1 MPTTFERSLIAHD
14 RRGVVVTIPAGW
26 MSIHYLKAGD
36 RVQLEVD
43 HDLVIRPYRTGK
55 RRARNLVRVIGKKTG
70 SYSYRL
76 AVPPSWL
83 RRRGLQLG
91 DRVQL
96 EVDHDLTIRPAPSHG
111 SRRRHG

>member
-1 MPTTFERSLIAHD
+1 MPTTFERSLIA
-14 RRGVVVTIPAGW
+14 RGLRGVVVTIPAGW
-26 MSIHYLKAGD
+26 MSMWGLKAGD
-36 RVQLEVD
+36 KVQLEAN
-43 HDLVIRPYRTGK
+43 HMLLVLPYRGRK
-55 RRARNLVRVIGKKTG
+55 RHASNLIRVIGKKTG
-70 SYSYRL
+70 RYSYRL